1 MTSSS
6 MRSSSRMGVISPPPS
21 DTSFET
27 NEDVA
32 LGISTLKMPSLTADD
47 DSDEEEQDTSLARE
61 IREST
66 MSTVSL
72 DMQERVDALQKVN
85 ADLGKKLIEAERTLQ
100 IRLSDHESELDDLHQ
115 RLETAKNELSATK
128 REEKELRAK
137 EVRIFTVSRI
147 LERNMLNAFSLAHQ
161 FYSNR
166 SLGI

>member
-1 MTSSS
+1 
-6 MRSSSRMGVISPPPS
+6 
-21 DTSFET
+21 
-27 NEDVA
+27 
-32 LGISTLKMPSLTADD
+32 
-47 DSDEEEQDTSLARE
+47 
-61 IREST
+61 